1 MAKSTGNL
9 YVLDD
14 LGDRGIAPLAFRY
27 FSLQA
32 HYRQQQT
39 FTDEAIESAA
49 TGYERLVNHAAEL
62 READGEL
69 RADELEPLR
78 ERFWDAV
85 RDDLNAPRAVAVTWE
100 AVRSESLNPA
110 ERWALLSEFDAFLGL
125 DLQNATPRSQTTDSD
140 PRIDGLLA
148 EREAARARRDF
159 AESDRI
165 RDLLAEEGI
174 SIEDTP
180 DGPRW
185 RRG

>member
-1 MAKSTGNL
+1 
-9 YVLDD
+9 VLDD
-14 LGDRGIAPLAFRY
+14 LSDRGIAPLAFRY

-39 FTDEAIESAA
+39 FTDEAIDSAA
-49 TGYERLVNHAAEL
+49 TGYERLVAQAAEL
-62 READGEL
+62 RDAEGECD
-69 RADELEPLR
+69 ASKLEPLR

-85 RDDLNAPRAVAVTWE
+85 GDDLNAPRALAVTWE
-100 AVRSESLNPA
+100 AARSEGLCAA

-125 DLQNATPRSQTTDSD
+125 DLQAATPRSQTAESD
-140 PRIDGLLA
+140 PRIDALVA

-165 RDLLAEEGI
+165 RDLLADEGVA
-174 SIEDTP
+174 IEDTP
-180 DGPRW
+180 GGPRW

>member
-1 MAKSTGNL
+1 LSECW
-9 YVLDD
+9 
-14 LGDRGIAPLAFRY
+14 
-27 FSLQA
+27 LQA
-32 HYRQQQT
+32 HHRQQQT

-49 TGYERLVNHAAEL
+49 TGYERLVTHAAEL
-62 READGEL
+62 REVEGEC
-69 RADELEPLR
+69 RESQLEPLR

-85 RDDLNAPRAVAVTWE
+85 WDDLNAPRALAVTWE
-100 AVRSESLNPA
+100 AVRSEGLNAA

-125 DLQNATPRSQTTDSD
+125 DLQNATPRSQTTESD
-140 PRIDGLLA
+140 PRIDGLVA

-165 RDLLAEEGI
+165 RDLLAAEGVA
-174 SIEDTP
+174 IEDTP

>member
-1 MAKSTGNL
+1 
-9 YVLDD
+9 VLDD
-14 LGDRGIAPLAFRY
+14 LSDRGIAPLAFRY

-49 TGYERLVNHAAEL
+49 TGYDRLAAHAAEL
-62 READGEL
+62 REAEGDC
-69 RADELEPLR
+69 RPNKLEPLR

-85 RDDLNAPRAVAVTWE
+85 WDDLNAPRALAVTWE
-100 AVRSESLNPA
+100 AVRSEGLSAA
-110 ERWALLSEFDAFLGL
+110 ERWALLREFDSFLGL
-125 DLQNATPRSQTTDSD
+125 DLQAATPRSQTEESD
-140 PRIDGLLA
+140 PRIDGLV
-148 EREAARARRDF
+148 AAREVARAKRDF

-165 RDLLAEEGI
+165 RDLLADEGVA
-174 SIEDTP
+174 IEDTP